1 MGKVVDIQ
9 AKDFKNEI
17 NNEKPVVIE
26 FWIKSCGN
34 CKKFKPVY
42 EELSNIFSEK
52 FRFTRI
58 NMFESIENLK
68 LAENL
73 GTEETPTIKFFH
85 KNQEIGEI
93 IGLKTLEDATQEI
106 NKIID
111 ESNCC
116 KY

>member
-1 MGKVVDIQ
+1 MEKVEDIQ
-9 AKDFKNEI
+9 SKDFKKEI
-17 NNEKPVVIE
+17 NNKKPVVIE

-42 EELSNIFSEK
+42 KELSNNFSEK
-52 FRFTRI
+52 LRFTRM

-73 GTEETPTIKFFH
+73 GTEETPTLKFFY

-93 IGLKTLEDATQEI
+93 IGFKTLEEATQEI
-106 NKIID
+106 NMII
-111 ESNCC
+111 ENSGC
-116 KY
+116 

>member
-1 MGKVVDIQ
+1 MVEDIQ
-9 AKDFKNEI
+9 AKDFKEEI

-34 CKKFKPVY
+34 CKKFKSVY

-52 FRFTRI
+52 LRFTRI
-58 NMFESIENLK
+58 NMFESVENLK

-73 GTEETPTIKFFH
+73 GTEETPTLKFFH

-93 IGLKTLEDATQEI
+93 IGFKTLEVATQEI
-106 NKIID
+106 NKIIN
-111 ESNCC
+111 ESDSCE
-116 KY
+116 